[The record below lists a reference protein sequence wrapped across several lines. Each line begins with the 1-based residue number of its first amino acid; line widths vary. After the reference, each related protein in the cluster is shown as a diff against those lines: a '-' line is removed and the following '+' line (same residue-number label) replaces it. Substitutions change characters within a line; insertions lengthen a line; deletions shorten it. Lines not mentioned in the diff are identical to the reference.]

1 MFRFENTYY
10 LYGLTLIP
18 LFIILFM
25 LMMRWKKKSLKKFGE
40 SFLIKQLMPDASK
53 HKPNIKFLILM
64 IAYSFLVLGLAN
76 PQIGSKLEKV
86 KRKGSD
92 MIIALDVSNS
102 MLAQDIKPNRLEK
115 SKNAI
120 SQLIDKLTND
130 RIGIIVFA
138 GKPYVQLPITTD
150 YGAAKMFLSTINT
163 NIISSQGTDIGAAME
178 LAYNSFGDADNKT
191 DNKNKSIIII
201 SDGEDQE
208 DNAVEI
214 AKNVAEKGISI
225 NTIGIGSPN
234 GAPIPVSSNR
244 FKKDR
249 QGNTVI
255 TKLNQAMLEQ
265 IASAGNG
272 IYVQANNTEIGLNK
286 IFRKINKLNKKE
298 YESKVFTDYEDR
310 FQIFIAISL
319 FLLILELFIFERK
332 SKLFRNVNL
341 FNPKKIVKE

>member
-10 LYGLTLIP
+10 LYALALIP

-25 LMMRWKKKSLKKFGE
+25 LMKRWKKKSLKNFGE

-53 HKPNIKFLILM
+53 HKLNIKFLILM
-64 IAYSFLVLGLAN
+64 IAYIFLVLGLAN

-92 MIIALDVSNS
+92 LIIALDVSNS
-102 MLAQDIKPNRLEK
+102 MLAQDIKPSRLEK

-163 NIISSQGTDIGAAME
+163 NIISSQGTDIGAAIE
-178 LAYNSFGDADNKT
+178 LAYNSFGDTDNKK

-214 AKNVAEKGISI
+214 SKNVAGKGITI
-225 NTIGIGSPN
+225 NTIGIGSTQ
-234 GAPIPVSSNR
+234 GAPIPVSMQSNR

-255 TKLNQAMLEQ
+255 TKLNQTMLEQ
-265 IASAGNG
+265 IASTGNG

-286 IFRKINKLNKKE
+286 IFRKIDKLNKKE
-298 YESKVFTDYEDR
+298 YESKVFTEYEDR
-310 FQIFIAISL
+310 FQYFIAISL

-341 FNPKKIVKE
+341 FKPK